1 MKRFLASLFAVLAFV
16 MPLLAQFTSDGYYR
30 VQNFGTKRY
39 LYVKD
44 NTGSY
49 DMHRDVGDF
58 AAIQLWKTESMTV
71 SDPSCLMYIK
81 KMGTDLYDLTAQGTG
96 IYAMV
101 QRYVDVHQV
110 TAGAMRG
117 TYTVSATAAGITKYL
132 SDNELSSVDRGTLGT
147 GGNSPYRNW
156 NVYAVSASGDTY
168 FGITPNVQTGGKYY
182 YPFYATFPFRL
193 YSSGMKAYIYMYSA
207 QCFEPYNTKSRL
219 KH

>member
-1 MKRFLASLFAVLAFV
+1 MKRFLASLFAVLASV

-101 QRYVDVHQV
+101 QRHCC
-110 TAGAMRG
+110 RHHE
-117 TYTVSATAAGITKYL
+117 VS
-132 SDNELSSVDRGTLGT
+132 
-147 GGNSPYRNW
+147 
-156 NVYAVSASGDTY
+156 
-168 FGITPNVQTGGKYY
+168 
-182 YPFYATFPFRL
+182 FR
-193 YSSGMKAYIYMYSA
+193 
-207 QCFEPYNTKSRL
+207 Q
-219 KH
+219 

>member
-110 TAGAMRG
+110 TAGASR
-117 TYTVSATAAGITKYL
+117 S
-132 SDNELSSVDRGTLGT
+132 
-147 GGNSPYRNW
+147 
-156 NVYAVSASGDTY
+156 
-168 FGITPNVQTGGKYY
+168 
-182 YPFYATFPFRL
+182 TFPIMNFHRSIEARWVRVATRPIATGTSMLSLRL
-193 YSSGMKAYIYMYSA
+193 ATPTLASLRTYRRAASTTTPSMPLSLSVSTPP
-207 QCFEPYNTKSRL
+207 E
-219 KH
+219 